1 MGLEIASVTQY
12 VQSQLNKIPNALRS
26 MVDNLPA
33 TGEGIADMGALAV
46 TSFNAMIASGMTWG
60 EALAALGPTLA
71 MLKDKY
77 TELGIAADPAL
88 QELMN
93 IAKVREE
100 NIQLFNAIDANLQV
114 MQALSNTGF
123 LTAEALA
130 AVEANARNYY
140 QDLIDAGVSA
150 DDATR
155 AMLPT
160 LQAIY
165 DAHIKSGEPIDENT
179 QKLIDQ
185 AIKLG
190 LIKPP
195 AKDPGEEMAKGFD
208 KMVEVL
214 ERIVELLGGDFGTA
228 LDKAARRAG
237 DLEAAGE
244 GVGDAWEEAARRARE
259 ADWGDGGEPP
269 PADGGGGGDGTTPG
283 YASGGVAWHPQL
295 ATIAEREPEVIIP
308 MSDYKSGTGLAAG
321 VGGGAG
327 ASGTVVNLTINAQ
340 TLDDNTIRKAAEKIK
355 AALDFQNLRYGYARG

>member
-1 MGLEIASVTQY
+1 
-12 VQSQLNKIPNALRS
+12 
-26 MVDNLPA
+26 
-33 TGEGIADMGALAV
+33 
-46 TSFNAMIASGMTWG
+46 
-60 EALAALGPTLA
+60 
-71 MLKDKY
+71 
-77 TELGIAADPAL
+77 
-88 QELMN
+88 MN

-208 KMVEVL
+208 KMVEAL
-214 ERIVELLGGDFGTA
+214 ERIITLLGGGFGTA
-228 LDKAARRAG
+228 IDKAARRAK
-237 DLEAAGE
+237 DLTEAGE
-244 GVGDAWEEAARRARE
+244 DVGDAWEEAARRARE

-269 PADGGGGGDGTTPG
+269 PADGGGGAASIG

-295 ATIAEREPEVIIP
+295 ATIAEHEPEVIIP
-308 MSDYKSGTGLAAG
+308 MSDYHAGTGLAAG